1 MKYVLL
7 LVSLQK
13 RRLRVVKDQALYFPA
28 GKTGVQILDD
38 SIDDAFYY
46 VHHTEYWT
54 FVFQE
59 DFK

>member
-13 RRLRVVKDQALYFPA
+13 RRLREVKDQALYFPA
-28 GKTGVQILDD
+28 GRTGVQILDD
-38 SIDDAFYY
+38 SIDDAVY
-46 VHHTEYWT
+46 HTEQWT